1 MFVFRQ
7 MKAVRHMNIKK
18 SYDPLIEEWILVFA
32 LLELYKTA
40 RLAPD
45 VTDRIL
51 SRIHKQLS

>member
-51 SRIHKQLS
+51 NRIHKQLS